1 VDGVRERRC
10 RKGKGREGSMS
21 GVVKRK
27 ERWLSDEEEVAIT
40 IVKASIVLP
49 IVLLLTIS

>member
-1 VDGVRERRC
+1 MGLE
-10 RKGKGREGSMS
+10 KGDVEKGR
-21 GVVKRK
+21 
-27 ERWLSDEEEVAIT
+27 EVAIT